1 MTECCC
7 LTLPSGGAD
16 FDSTV
21 IGVDETRGRFGEVSV
36 ETCRRC
42 GSKWIRYFVEYEA
55 FTKSGRWYRGL
66 ISEDAARSVT
76 PEAAVALLESLEW
89 RFVGG
94 SYFESTGFKSSR
106 PVSVDL

>member
-7 LTLPSGGAD
+7 TTPPFHYTD
-16 FDSTV
+16 FDSAV
-21 IGVDETRGRFGEVSV
+21 IGVDETNGRFGEVSI

-42 GSKWIRYFVEYEA
+42 GSKWLRYFAEFEG

-66 ISEDAARSVT
+66 LSEDAARSVT
-76 PEAAVALLESLEW
+76 PETAVAVLEALEW

-94 SYFESTGFKSSR
+94 SYFESSGFKSSGS
-106 PVSVDL
+106 VFVDL